1 MRHISKDFSEPDAR
15 GVVRNALGYTGIR
28 GINGYVFFFNGEAK
42 ERYARLLAQS
52 PFYRSPQF
60 VTPEIVGDKLGLE
73 SSGRRV
79 VVEPET
85 WEGLKDALLRIHFEY
100 APPKSPRSS

>member
-1 MRHISKDFSEPDAR
+1 MNPERINNER
-15 GVVRNALGYTGIR
+15 GSGYR
-28 GINGYVFFFNGEAK
+28 GKSGFIFGFRDEAS

-52 PFYRSPQF
+52 PFSRRPQF
-60 VTPEIVGDKLGLE
+60 MGPTIEDGKLVLE

-100 APPKSPRSS
+100 APPKVPRVNQSGA